1 MDKIRDGSFNA
12 NSYLSVLLVVDV
24 VIDKFCKLGGFSNL
38 GNYN

>member
-24 VIDKFCKLGGFSNL
+24 VIVGRVFEFGKL
-38 GNYN
+38 